1 MKNITK
7 FFRVTSICTG
17 LLLAGCTNLDET
29 VYDKVVAEKT
39 ILSASDLSSIMA
51 PSFAQL
57 RDVYWGWNGLFDV
70 YEESSDLIVTPFR
83 NGIGWGDLYIT
94 MHKHTWGTTLEHA
107 EGLWYQCY
115 TGVNYVNKAIYQIEN
130 LKGIDKPEIYINE
143 LRALRAI
150 YYYLLYDNFRNVPID
165 TIFEHPEGF
174 LPTQNT
180 NQEVYAFIEKE
191 LTEAIPSLPAGKAY
205 SRMTQDAAT
214 MLLAKLYLNAGV
226 YKGSPE
232 WQKAYDTIDKVIK
245 SKNGYSL
252 ASSTVSNFIVQN
264 QGSSENIWTIPFD
277 SFKAGGMNFQMRTLH
292 YANQQTYGLG
302 NSPWNG
308 FCTLADFYNSF
319 EAKDLRQA
327 MWIKGQQ
334 YAASGAALK
343 DAKGNPLAFI
353 ADFQKDQMTDAD
365 PEFQVAGIRSQK
377 YEIQRNN
384 PNGDQSNDYV
394 VFRLADAIMMRAEA
408 AFRLGKTAEALA
420 DVNKIR
426 VRSGVDALTSITA
439 ADILAERGREFA
451 WEGWRRNDMIRF
463 GVFSTPRKF
472 MKVTDKSR
480 ELFPIPQPRI
490 DANPL
495 LKQNPGY

>member
-1 MKNITK
+1 MWGFIFGNISQINQLIPVVK
-7 FFRVTSICTG
+7 
-17 LLLAGCTNLDET
+17 TN
-29 VYDKVVAEKT
+29 
-39 ILSASDLSSIMA
+39 
-51 PSFAQL
+51 Q
-57 RDVYWGWNGLFDV
+57 
-70 YEESSDLIVTPFR
+70 
-83 NGIGWGDLYIT
+83 
-94 MHKHTWGTTLEHA
+94 
-107 EGLWYQCY
+107 
-115 TGVNYVNKAIYQIEN
+115 KAV
-130 LKGIDKPEIYINE
+130 DE
-143 LRALRAI
+143 LRAVRAF
-150 YYYLLYDNFRNVPID
+150 YYFMAVDAFGNVPIVTD
-165 TIFEHPEGF
+165 NASAGGTKSRA
-174 LPTQNT
+174 
-180 NQEVYAFIEKE
+180 EVYAFVKSE
-191 LTEAIPSLPAGKAY
+191 LEAAIPNLLPGKAY
-205 SRMTQDAAT
+205 SRMTQDAAR
-214 MLLAKLYLNAGV
+214 MLLAKLKLNAGV
-226 YKGSPE
+226 YSGTAD
-232 WQKAYDTIDKVIK
+232 WQGAYDAANAVIN

-252 ASSTVSNFIVQN
+252 ASSTVSNFIVAN
-264 QGSSENIWTIPFD
+264 EGSGENIWTIPYD

-319 EAKDLRQA
+319 ESKDLRNA

-343 DAKGNPLAFI
+343 DAKGAPLAFI

-377 YEIQRNN
+377 YEIQKNN

-420 DVNKIR
+420 DLNTIR
-426 VRSGVDALTSITA
+426 KRSGVDPLSSITA

-463 GVFSTPRKF
+463 GTFSLERKF
-472 MKVTDKSR
+472 MKKLDKTR

>member
-1 MKNITK
+1 MKKYIYK
-7 FFRVTSICTG
+7 VLSVGVISSLALSSCTD
-17 LLLAGCTNLDET
+17 LTEP
-29 VYDKVVAEKT
+29 VYDAIPADQFLKT
-39 ILSASDLSSIMA
+39 DAQIAAALGPAYGGLRGITWDWFN
-51 PSFAQL
+51 PSEA
-57 RDVYWGWNGLFDV
+57 
-70 YEESSDLIVTPFR
+70 SSDELIVPTR
-83 NGIGWGDLYIT
+83 GGDWYDGGDWLAYSR
-94 MHKHTWGTTLEHA
+94 HTWTPQHGPIN
-107 EGLWYQCY
+107 GMWGFIFGNISQ
-115 TGVNYVNKAIYQIEN
+115 VNQLIPVVKTNQKAV
-130 LKGIDKPEIYINE
+130 DE
-143 LRALRAI
+143 LRAIRAF
-150 YYYLLYDNFRNVPID
+150 YYFMAIDAFGNVPIITDPTSKSD
-165 TIFEHPEGF
+165 TKPRA
-174 LPTQNT
+174 
-180 NQEVYAFIEKE
+180 EVYAFIKSE
-191 LTEAIPSLPAGKAY
+191 LESSIPNLVAGKAY
-205 SRMTQDAAT
+205 SRMTKDAAT
-214 MLLAKLYLNAGV
+214 MLLAKLKLNAAV
-226 YKGSPE
+226 YSGTAD
-232 WQKAYDTIDKVIK
+232 WQGAYNAADAVIK
-245 SKNGYSL
+245 SANNYSL
-252 ASSTVSNFIVQN
+252 SSSTVSNFIVQN
-264 QGSSENIWTIPFD
+264 QGSGENIWTIPFD

-319 EAKDLRQA
+319 ESKDLRQS

-334 YAASGAALK
+334 FAASGAPLI
-343 DAKGNPLAFI
+343 DAKGNPLAFV

-365 PEFQVAGIRSQK
+365 PEFQIAGIRSQK

-408 AFRLGKTAEALA
+408 AFRLGNTAQALA
-420 DVNKIR
+420 DLNTIR
-426 VRSGVDALTSITA
+426 TRSGVDALTSITA

-463 GVFSTPRKF
+463 GTFSQVRKF